1 MHLVPG
7 VGPVGVDRPPDTQTT
22 EGLLVASKKWKT
34 AAALIGAAA
43 LVGSLSA
50 CTVGEATPGAEKSED
65 EQVTVTLILKDLVNP
80 FFVALE
86 EGAQNQ
92 AEKDNVSITV
102 ESGSKDGDEQGQIQ
116 AIENAITRG
125 DDGILILP
133 SGPGVYDAIERARD
147 AGIVVI
153 GLDTPTDPA
162 DVVDMTFA
170 TDNFAAGEQ
179 IGEWAAQKM
188 NGEHAVI
195 ALLDQFDDRVIQ
207 TDLNRDQG
215 FLTGM
220 GIDIADETQKG
231 DEAATGDY
239 SGGTYEI
246 ACQEP
251 TTGAQDGGRT
261 AMENCLSANDDINLV
276 YTINEPS
283 AEGAS
288 AAIEAA
294 GLSDQIT
301 IVSIDGACAG
311 IDLVTSGTLGA
322 TSMQFPVVMA
332 EKGVETIA
340 SVVRGGDLPA
350 PTEGLDFVNTGT
362 ELVAA
367 DGLGLEFTEA
377 SAAES
382 TCWG

>member
-1 MHLVPG
+1 MAQLNWKRG
-7 VGPVGVDRPPDTQTT
+7 VALAGAIGLAVG
-22 EGLLVASKKWKT
+22 
-34 AAALIGAAA
+34 
-43 LVGSLSA
+43 LSA
-50 CTVGEATPGAEKSED
+50 CSGTDGGSGGGTDDETVN
-65 EQVTVTLILKDLVNP
+65 VTLILKDLVNP

-86 EGAQNQ
+86 EGAQAQ
-92 AEKDNVSITV
+92 AEIDNVAITV
-102 ESGSKDGDEQGQIQ
+102 EAGSKDGDEQGQIQ

-133 SGPGVYDAIERARD
+133 SGPGVYDAIERARE
-147 AGIVVI
+147 AGLIVI

-162 DVVDMTFA
+162 DVVDITFA
-170 TDNFAAGEQ
+170 TDNFGAGEQ
-179 IGEWAAQKM
+179 IGEWAAQ
-188 NGEHAVI
+188 NLDGEHAVI
-195 ALLDQFDDRVIQ
+195 ALLDQFNDRVIQ

-220 GIDIADETQKG
+220 GIDVADPGVNG

-246 ACQEP
+246 VCQEP

-261 AMENCLSANDDINLV
+261 AMETCLSGNTDINLV

-283 AEGAS
+283 AAGAY

-294 GLSDQIT
+294 GLQDQIT

-311 IDLVTSGTLGA
+311 VDLVASGQLGA

-332 EKGVETIA
+332 ERGVEAIA
-340 SVVRGGDLPA
+340 AVVRGGELPA
-350 PTEGLDFVNTGT
+350 PSDGLDFFNTGT

-367 DGLGLEFTEA
+367 EGFDLEFVTPEEA
-377 SAAES
+377 TAS
-382 TCWG
+382 CWG